1 MKIIGTLKF
10 EGETLSITEEPGR
23 FHTKSYSLIA
33 EDGEPFTD
41 LSKEPFGSGIDALAD
56 NEVQMKMYAENEQL
70 REPLLATGLFEDTG
84 RRVPA
89 GYAELEVWRRIA

>member
-1 MKIIGTLKF
+1 MKVIGTLNYQ
-10 EGETLSITEEPGR
+10 EMPLTIVEYPGR
-23 FHTKSYSLIA
+23 MGTNSYSLYC

-41 LSKEPFGSGIDALAD
+41 LSKAPWGLIELAED
-56 NEVQMKMYAENEQL
+56 EVHMKFYSENEGL

-89 GYAELEVWRRIA
+89 GFAELEVWRRVA